1 MRLAR
6 AKVSESGYNEK
17 AIVLF
22 GLVALAGTA
31 AHADQQ
37 DTVKR
42 CARIPARI
50 SFHARTPGPPPFCAM
65 HAVLPLCVWSKWD
78 SFLAAKAV
86 RAWSSPAPATDG
98 QDHHFIGT
106 GGAGWDL
113 QMGAEATDFVFVL
126 NNRDAVRALSR
137 GGNVMLGGD
146 VSAAAGPVG
155 RDVEAN
161 VTPKAAIY
169 TYRNPGKQ
177 PLASTSISLEGA
189 VIATE
194 KGKNERY
201 YGRSVTASQI
211 LSGKAAAPPG
221 SAALRNA
228 AGR

>member
-1 MRLAR
+1 MPERQVPR
-6 AKVSESGYNEK
+6 A
-17 AIVLF
+17 VL
-22 GLVALAGTA
+22 
-31 AHADQQ
+31 
-37 DTVKR
+37 R
-42 CARIPARI
+42 
-50 SFHARTPGPPPFCAM
+50 HARGLAVMRVVKVGFVFSGKGGEGVVIARTGNGWSGP
-65 HAVLPLCVWSKWD
+65 S
-78 SFLAAKAV
+78 
-86 RAWSSPAPATDG
+86 
-98 QDHHFIGT
+98 FIGT